1 MKIFIQEKPC
11 FIYPRRYPFQVGGE
25 FLHCKTQ
32 FLCVS
37 SRGPRL
43 SERDLSVRLVEDHGV
58 ARLNSSLLR
67 EFLGNRDLKLLR
79 NLVLLQSNTSLLQ
92 GNLRVSNC
100 PRLLPNKSPTR
111 GRHGVRS
118 EGVTELEDFIAEI
131 IPQGLKESELNLLIS
146 ATASI
151 SGSSDTSASTF
162 LLRAEATCIE
172 SLGSEPYSATRR
184 CASRI
189 ISSETGTNRK
199 LGKTENFSPA

>member
-1 MKIFIQEKPC
+1 MAERENSSPPSLRFTISSATSGLRTLNTDVSMKIFIQEKPC

-32 FLCVS
+32 FLCVA
-37 SRGPRL
+37 SRGTRL

-100 PRLLPNKSPTR
+100 PRLLPNKSPAR
-111 GRHGVRS
+111 GRNG
-118 EGVTELEDFIAEI
+118 
-131 IPQGLKESELNLLIS
+131 
-146 ATASI
+146 
-151 SGSSDTSASTF
+151 
-162 LLRAEATCIE
+162 
-172 SLGSEPYSATRR
+172 
-184 CASRI
+184 
-189 ISSETGTNRK
+189 
-199 LGKTENFSPA
+199 